1 MLPISSD
8 VELGTYVLSLDIDGT
23 LEAGDPPGPISFKA
37 VLRARSAGAIIG
49 SCSDRTF
56 TEQEIMWG
64 DRGIVPTFV
73 SGKQHLTGIRE
84 RFPTLSA
91 YVHVGDTDV
100 DRQWA
105 WRADFAFVTTER
117 LSATAIPTELTGW
130 LALAETPPKHYTG
143 EGQERLGA
151 RKK

>member
-1 MLPISSD
+1 MGPTTSG
-8 VELGTYVLSLDIDGT
+8 VEPGTYLLSLDIDGT
-23 LEAGDPPGPISFKA
+23 LEAGDPPGPISFRA

-56 TEQEIMWG
+56 TEQEIMWRK
-64 DRGIVPTFV
+64 RGIVPTFV
-73 SGKQHLTGIRE
+73 SGKQHLSAIRD
-84 RFPTLSA
+84 RFPTFSA

-117 LSATAIPTELTGW
+117 LSPTAIPSELTGW
-130 LALAETPPKHYTG
+130 LALAETPPEHDAG
-143 EGQERLGA
+143 REHERLREGE
-151 RKK
+151 K